1 MSFGYY
7 LVVNDI
13 MSFGSCLVR

>member
-7 LVVNDI
+7 LVINDI
-13 MSFGSCLVR
+13 MPFGSYLVR

>member
-13 MSFGSCLVR
+13 MSFGSYLVH

>member
-13 MSFGSCLVR
+13 MHFESYLIR

>member
-13 MSFGSCLVR
+13 MPFGSYLVR

>member
-7 LVVNDI
+7 LVFNGI
-13 MSFGSCLVR
+13 MPFGSYLVC

>member
-7 LVVNDI
+7 LAINDI
-13 MSFGSCLVR
+13 MNFESYLVR

>member
-1 MSFGYY
+1 MSFEYY

-13 MSFGSCLVR
+13 MPFGSYLVC